1 MLSLIFS
8 DSKAPTVLL
17 ICLDVLNLCLYSV
30 DIMQP
35 RTDPLNVLYAVYET
49 NADFE
54 CVNLVHSGFV
64 RDIAESIAAKTFVRS
79 ERLKDF
85 MVLNRDTNEMV
96 SHCLSDRTKQLRN
109 ECQG

>member
-1 MLSLIFS
+1 MI
-8 DSKAPTVLL
+8 
-17 ICLDVLNLCLYSV
+17 
-30 DIMQP
+30 

-54 CVNLVHSGFV
+54 CVNLVHSGFD

-85 MVLNRDTNEMV
+85 MVLNRDTNEMMA
-96 SHCLSDRTKQLRN
+96 HCLSDRTKRLRS